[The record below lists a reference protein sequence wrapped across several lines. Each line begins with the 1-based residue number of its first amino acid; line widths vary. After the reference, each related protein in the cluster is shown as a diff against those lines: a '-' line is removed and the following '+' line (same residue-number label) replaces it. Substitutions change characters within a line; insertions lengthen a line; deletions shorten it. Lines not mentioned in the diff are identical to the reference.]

1 MPVTAKLFLALM
13 MAGLTVEIAQFFFYA
28 YVASLNDDATVAAYS
43 TWLAPFR
50 EFGLGLLL
58 YGVVLALA
66 TIARALDFQFSRV
79 RELIIAGR

>member
-58 YGVVLALA
+58 PAWCW
-66 TIARALDFQFSRV
+66 RWPPSRGPWTSSSF
-79 RELIIAGR
+79 ASAS